1 MRTAFILAA
10 FFLACLQCSS
20 TGGNSRPGKKTTGG
34 SAAAV
39 SGQAFVWPNGARA
52 AVCLT
57 YDDGI
62 DGHVDIVAPDLE
74 AVDLRGSFYV
84 PGGSESLAG
93 RMDQWRAM
101 DRRGHEIGNH
111 SLFHP
116 CLRTSTEGRVREWL
130 KPEFELEHYT
140 VRRMVAE
147 LSLANTLLQAVDGK
161 TKRTY
166 AYVCSDHLAGGEP
179 YVDGIRP
186 LFTAAR
192 TGGDSIVA
200 DMRTLDIHLVPSWGV
215 SGVDA
220 QEMIDFVNAAAD
232 AGTMAV
238 FMFHG
243 VGGGHKLNVSRQAH
257 RILIEYLDAHRER
270 IWTGTFAAVT
280 DHVRAEKRRLGW
292 EK

>member
-1 MRTAFILAA
+1 MRTALILTAL
-10 FFLACLQCSS
+10 FLACLQCSS
-20 TGGNSRPGKKTTGG
+20 DSGNSRPGKKT
-34 SAAAV
+34 SAG
-39 SGQAFVWPNGARA
+39 SGQAFLWPNGARA

-74 AVDLRGSFYV
+74 AVNLRGSFYV
-84 PGGSESLAG
+84 PGSSESLAG

-116 CLRTSTEGRVREWL
+116 CLRVSTEGRVREWL

-140 VRRMVAE
+140 VRQMVTE
-147 LSLANTLLQAVDGK
+147 LRIANTMLQAVDGK
-161 TKRTY
+161 TERTY
-166 AYVCSDHLAGGEP
+166 AYVCSDHLAGGEL

-186 LFTAAR
+186 LFIAAR
-192 TGGDSIVA
+192 TGGNSIVA

-215 SGVDA
+215 SGVSG
-220 QEMIDFVNAAAD
+220 QEMIDFVNVAAD

-243 VGGGHKLNVSRQAH
+243 VGGGHNLNVSRQAH
-257 RILIEYLDAHRER
+257 RELIEYLDAQRDR
-270 IWTGTFAAVT
+270 FWTDTFAVVM
-280 DHVRAEKRRLGW
+280 DHLRAERRRLEW
-292 EK
+292 D